1 MIELKFLLEINK
13 IMNLRA
19 LKLILILSLLLLPK
33 LALSNDSQSLRI
45 VSLAPNWSHTV
56 AEIGAIDDL
65 VGVTR
70 YARFPAEVPNR
81 VKQNRIA
88 VVGGFTDI
96 NIENVTRLK
105 PDLVLTATS
114 LQLGLKAELEQQG
127 ITVIHMQES
136 SLEEVYSKIELLG
149 AEIGHQQQAEHL
161 VASIRSE
168 LTQIAKQYRRT
179 NSPKVYYE
187 INYFYKCVPGKHSY
201 MTELMELVGATP
213 IFAERE
219 GIAPMVT
226 WSEVVKANPDVIL
239 LPMWPDATGPIF
251 EGPEA
256 GSGTTTIAE
265 VKGRED
271 AKKVNAVNNDAVRF
285 IDSAV
290 TKQAGPSIP
299 QAARL
304 LAEAIYMQ

>member
-1 MIELKFLLEINK
+1 MIPLINYFEIDDF
-13 IMNLRA
+13 MNLRV
-19 LKLILILSLLLLPK
+19 LKIILLLCLVMLPK
-33 LALSNDSQSLRI
+33 FALSEEEQSFRI

-81 VKQNRIA
+81 VKQKRIA

-96 NIENVTRLK
+96 TIDNVTRLN

-114 LQLGLKAELEQQG
+114 LQLGLKTKLESLG
-127 ITVIHMQES
+127 YSVIHMEES
-136 SLEEVYSKIELLG
+136 SLAEVYHKIDLLG
-149 AEIGHQQQAEHL
+149 DAIGHQVQAEAL
-161 VASIRSE
+161 VSSIKTE
-168 LTQIAKQYRRT
+168 LTEIAAQYQT
-179 NSPKVYYE
+179 LPSPKVYYE

-213 IFAERE
+213 IFAERD

-226 WSEVVKANPDVIL
+226 WTEVVKANPDVIL
-239 LPMWPDATGPIF
+239 LPMWPDATGPVF
-251 EGPEA
+251 QGPDA
-256 GSGTTTIAE
+256 GSGTTTISE
-265 VKGRED
+265 VNGRKD
-271 AKKVNAVNNDAVRF
+271 ANKVNAVNNDAVRF

>member
-1 MIELKFLLEINK
+1 MYARVLKIIFL
-13 IMNLRA
+13 
-19 LKLILILSLLLLPK
+19 LSLLLGPQV
-33 LALSNDSQSLRI
+33 AFSQDGQSLRI

-81 VKQNRIA
+81 VKQKRLA

-96 NIENVTRLK
+96 TVDNVIKLK

-114 LQLGLKAELEQQG
+114 LQLGLKAKLEALG
-127 ITVIHMQES
+127 YSVIHMEES
-136 SLEEVYSKIELLG
+136 SLDEVYSKINLLG
-149 AEIGHQQQAEHL
+149 ETIGHQAQADKL
-161 VASIRSE
+161 VTSIRSE
-168 LTQIAKQYRRT
+168 LTEIGKQYQAHP
-179 NSPKVYYE
+179 SPKVYYE

-213 IFAERE
+213 IFAERD

-226 WSEVVKANPDVIL
+226 WTEVVSANPDVIL
-239 LPMWPDATGPIF
+239 LPMWPDATGPVF
-251 EGPEA
+251 EGPQA
-256 GSGTTTIAE
+256 GSGTTTISE
-265 VKGRED
+265 VNSRED
-271 AKKVNAVNNDAVRF
+271 ANKVNAVNHDAVRF

-304 LAEAIYMQ
+304 LAEAIYGK

>member
-1 MIELKFLLEINK
+1 M
-13 IMNLRA
+13 RA
-19 LKLILILSLLLLPK
+19 LQIISLLLMLIGPQI
-33 LALSNDSQSLRI
+33 AFSHEGQPLRI

-70 YARFPAEVPNR
+70 YARFPAEVPLR
-81 VKQNRIA
+81 VKQKRIA

-96 NIENVTRLK
+96 TVENVTKLK

-114 LQLGLKAELEQQG
+114 LQLGLKAKLQALG
-127 ITVIHMQES
+127 IEVLHMEES
-136 SLEEVYSKIELLG
+136 SLEEVYTKIGLLG
-149 AEIGHQQQAEHL
+149 DAIGHQQQADEL

-168 LTQIAKQYRRT
+168 LTLIASQYRAQP
-179 NSPKVYYE
+179 SPKVYYE

-213 IFAERE
+213 IFAERD

-226 WSEVVKANPDVIL
+226 WSEVIAANPDVIL
-239 LPMWPDATGPIF
+239 LPMWPEATGPIF
-251 EGPEA
+251 KGPQA
-256 GSGTTTIAE
+256 GSGTTTISE
-265 VKGRED
+265 VKGRKD
-271 AKKVNAVNNDAVRF
+271 AGKVNAITNDAVRF

-304 LAEAIYMQ
+304 LAEAIYETQS

>member
-1 MIELKFLLEINK
+1 MHLIKILL
-13 IMNLRA
+13 LV
-19 LKLILILSLLLLPK
+19 SLLIAPQFSFS
-33 LALSNDSQSLRI
+33 AFAQSLRI

-65 VGVTR
+65 VGVTS

-96 NIENVTRLK
+96 TVENVTRLK

-114 LQLGLKAELEQQG
+114 LQLGLKAKLESLG
-127 ITVIHMQES
+127 YSVIHMEES
-136 SLEEVYSKIELLG
+136 SLEEVYHKIALLG
-149 AEIGHQQQAEHL
+149 DAIGHETQADTL
-161 VASIRSE
+161 VSSIKTE
-168 LTQIAKQYRRT
+168 LTEIAAQFQSQP
-179 NSPKVYYE
+179 SPKVYYE

-201 MTELMELVGATP
+201 MTELIELVGAEP
-213 IFAERE
+213 IFAERD

-226 WSEVVKANPDVIL
+226 WPEVVKANPDVIL
-239 LPMWPDATGPIF
+239 LPMWPDATGPVF
-251 EGPEA
+251 QGPEA

-265 VKGRED
+265 IKGRED
-271 AKKVNAVNNDAVRF
+271 ADKVNAVNNDTVRF

-304 LAEAIYMQ
+304 LAEAIYGTSQ

>member
-1 MIELKFLLEINK
+1 
-13 IMNLRA
+13 MNVHA
-19 LKLILILSLLLLPK
+19 LKLILLLCILFVPN
-33 LALSNDSQSLRI
+33 LALSYDGQSLRI

-96 NIENVTRLK
+96 TIDNVTRLK

-114 LQLGLKAELEQQG
+114 LQLGLKAKLEQQG
-127 ITVIHMQES
+127 IPVIHMQES

-149 AEIGHQQQAEHL
+149 KKIGHQQQADEL
-161 VASIRSE
+161 VTSIRNE
-168 LTQIAKQYRRT
+168 LTQIAKQYRKKT
-179 NSPKVYYE
+179 SPKVYYE

-213 IFAERE
+213 IFAERD

-256 GSGTTTIAE
+256 GSGTTTITE
-265 VKGRED
+265 VKGRDD
-271 AKKVNAVNNDAVRF
+271 AEAVNAVNNNAVRF